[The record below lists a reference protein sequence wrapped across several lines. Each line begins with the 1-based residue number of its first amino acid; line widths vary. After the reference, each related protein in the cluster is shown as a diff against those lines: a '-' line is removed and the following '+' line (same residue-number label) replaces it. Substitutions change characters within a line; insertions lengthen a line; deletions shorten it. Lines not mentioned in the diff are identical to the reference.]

1 MAYLLRG
8 EMAEADGEHSQRR
21 AAQIKAID
29 HPLRR
34 CILRAFLTEGG
45 ALSPVQISRGL
56 TARGL
61 KAQLGSVAY
70 QVRVLHRLFAV
81 KSTGKR
87 QVRGAI
93 QRFYEATI
101 ENDPPIETLLEET
114 REGDE
119 AEMEDRE
126 DG

>member
-1 MAYLLRG
+1 
-8 EMAEADGEHSQRR
+8 MAEAGGEHSRRR

-61 KAQLGSVAY
+61 TAQLGSVAY
-70 QVRVLHRLFAV
+70 QVRVLHRLSAV
-81 KSTGKR
+81 KPTGER
-87 QVRGAI
+87 QVRGAV
-93 QRFYEATI
+93 QRFYESTI
-101 ENDPPIETLLEET
+101 ENDPPIEALLEET
-114 REGDE
+114 QEGDE
-119 AEMEDRE
+119 AAMKNRE